1 MAHHGATLSE
11 GRARAGRAAAAGD
24 ADAPLAGWLDLTAL
38 VAQAK
43 AGTTSGFQTLV
54 GRVGDDVYC
63 DFNGWNLYLRDTKFS
78 QALCQV
84 LADKA
89 KDGELSRSELD
100 DVLKGVP
107 LKLGAGKVT
116 VALYDVLPAR
126 CVDDLEALLALYAE
140 DRL

>member
-1 MAHHGATLSE
+1 MEEDAARHEAAKHAAQRKVAVE
-11 GRARAGRAAAAGD
+11 QARRRAEVERA
-24 ADAPLAGWLDLTAL
+24 
-38 VAQAK
+38 AQAK